1 MMKKNGYPLYIQ
13 VKDYV
18 QEKIESGE
26 WNEGML
32 IPKEDM
38 LCREL
43 KVSKITIREAM
54 KLLVNDGK
62 VVRIPGKGTF
72 VSKPK
77 LEQKLNKFFGFSK
90 WALQN
95 GLNPASRLL
104 KVETLESNSHIAKH
118 LGITAGAPVTRIERL
133 RLGNDEPLMFE
144 EIWISESLC
153 PSLHLKDIANIPL
166 NEIIT
171 NDYKIPLLRAV
182 ESIEPKTAEDYI
194 ARLLRMPATALLL
207 SVEYTAYT
215 TDSRIVYFVISSY
228 RGDRV
233 TFSVEITST

>member
-1 MMKKNGYPLYIQ
+1 
-13 VKDYV
+13 
-18 QEKIESGE
+18 
-26 WNEGML
+26 
-32 IPKEDM
+32 M
-38 LCREL
+38 LCRAL

-95 GLNPASRLL
+95 GLNPASRLR

-118 LGITAGAPVTRIERL
+118 LGITAGDPVTGIERL
-133 RLGNDEPLMFE
+133 RLGNDKPLMFE
-144 EIWISESLC
+144 EIWISGSLC

-171 NDYKIPLLRAV
+171 NDYEIQLLRGVMVQSGKVA
-182 ESIEPKTAEDYI
+182 D
-194 ARLLRMPATALLL
+194 ARSPPPDPTNTWPRRRTWRRSGSCGRSPGARAHHARRSSRTDHRRPAGRCGAP
-207 SVEYTAYT
+207 
-215 TDSRIVYFVISSY
+215 SR
-228 RGDRV
+228 GMQEGCQP
-233 TFSVEITST
+233 TG

>member
-1 MMKKNGYPLYIQ
+1 MT
-13 VKDYV
+13 VWRV
-18 QEKIESGE
+18 
-26 WNEGML
+26 NEGMP
-32 IPKEDM
+32 IPKEDI

-62 VVRIPGKGTF
+62 AERIPGKGTF

-95 GLNPASRLL
+95 GLNPASRLP
-104 KVETLESNSHIAKH
+104 KVETLESNSRIAKH
-118 LGITAGAPVTRIERL
+118 LGITADDHETRIERL
-133 RLGNDEPLMFE
+133 TLGNDKPRMFE

-171 NDYKIPLLRAV
+171 NDYEIPLLRGVMVQSGKVA
-182 ESIEPKTAEDYI
+182 D
-194 ARLLRMPATALLL
+194 ARCPPSPGSDQYLASATYMA
-207 SVEYTAYT
+207 S
-215 TDSRIVYFVISSY
+215 
-228 RGDRV
+228 
-233 TFSVEITST
+233 